1 MDVKVFKVIIA
12 GGRDFKNYNK
22 LKNYCDKVLRSKI
35 KEGYEIKIVSGT
47 ANGADKLGERYAKE
61 RGYEILRFPADWNA
75 YGKRAGYIRNK
86 QMAESADACVCFW
99 DGTSR
104 GTKWMIEIA
113 EEKQLPLRVVRYE
126 REIER

>member
-1 MDVKVFKVIIA
+1 MKTFKVIIA

-35 KEGYEIKIVSGT
+35 EEGYEIKIVSGT

-61 RGYEILRFPADWNA
+61 RGYEIMRFPADWNA
-75 YGKRAGYIRNK
+75 YGKRAGYMRNK
-86 QMAESADACVCFW
+86 QMAENADACVCFW
-99 DGTSR
+99 DGVSR

-113 EEKQLPLRVVRYE
+113 KEKELPLRVVRYE